1 MQRSERSRQITVN
14 AGHKRQ
20 TGDGGEIRARGAD
33 VTKRNQKRSDRKKK
47 GQADSIGSL
56 GDRLYQALQT
66 ADFRGRQRQ
75 QHTDGSDD
83 VTECYGESTKEQG
96 QRNGAARVLDFFR
109 HERRGFASAE
119 SESQYRPE
127 DDVVQAHAG
136 RHGVNRERRCR
147 SKAVIGEQAHANNNQ
162 NRNPHGKR
170 ADVMQPFADVESDD
184 VQQRAAHKQFWVEP
198 WRRCHDK

>member
-66 ADFRGRQRQ
+66 ADFRRWQRQ

-83 VTECYGESTKEQG
+83 VTECDGESTKEQG

-109 HERRGFASAE
+109 HERRRFESAE
-119 SESQYRPE
+119 SKGQYRPE
-127 DDVVQAHAG
+127 
-136 RHGVNRERRCR
+136 N
-147 SKAVIGEQAHANNNQ
+147 
-162 NRNPHGKR
+162 
-170 ADVMQPFADVESDD
+170 DD
-184 VQQRAAHKQFWVEP
+184 VQAKDGRQGV
-198 WRRCHDK
+198 